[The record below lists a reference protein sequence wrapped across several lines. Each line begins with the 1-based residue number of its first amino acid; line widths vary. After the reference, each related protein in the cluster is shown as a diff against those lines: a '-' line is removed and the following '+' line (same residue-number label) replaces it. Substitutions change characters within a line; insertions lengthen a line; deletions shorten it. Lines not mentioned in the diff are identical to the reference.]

1 MSEIFLSRTINSK
14 LYIPNVVKIGPEV
27 FAARMLTNDAIG
39 HLSDSDD
46 QEQKKNMKECFCV
59 YIQTSVLSPDH
70 PKK

>member
-46 QEQKKNMKECFCV
+46 QEKGKR
-59 YIQTSVLSPDH
+59 I
-70 PKK
+70 